1 MGKLVSLAGSWQGF
15 VREPARSA
23 LAEQLSRY
31 AREQRWYRSKATPLE
46 KSAIEEVF
54 LFGEAST
61 SNHCLVVLGVGL
73 KDGTSESY
81 VMPLQ
86 FIAAS
91 GLPEASSSL
100 VAEVEIHVSERA
112 LPSRGALIDASASRI
127 FADTLLELLCGRRSL
142 EGESAAL
149 SGELFGRSGVAGD
162 SLEPRFLPLEQSN
175 STICYGSSWLLKLL
189 RKVEAGPNVELE
201 MGQFLDS
208 ALPRARV
215 PRPVGALQMR
225 SEGFACTLAV
235 VNEYVENRGSAWS
248 LTLESL
254 FTFFE
259 RVSNDEASVA
269 AIPLP
274 SAADAE
280 CHDAVPEA
288 LLGLARPYF
297 DWVLRLAERTA
308 ELHRALGSET
318 REPGFGQE
326 PLTLPHQYSL
336 YEGARRSLVRSFV
349 ALREQ
354 QGSLPAEAAQLARR
368 VLRAEPA
375 LLEQLRRIVH
385 SQAAVT
391 RIRCHGDYHLGQVL
405 FSGDDFVI
413 IDFDGEPGRP
423 AAERRAKC
431 SPLRDVA
438 GMLRSFAYAAETAL
452 RSPQLRAEDR
462 ARLAPWAEAFRAWV
476 CVSFVQSYLVGI
488 EGEAYCPPS
497 RAAASLLIEFYEL
510 EKALYEVEYE
520 LNNRPLWLPVP
531 LAGLARI
538 ALVRA
543 GG

>member
-297 DWVLRLAERTA
+297 DWVRRLAERTA